1 MQIQIYIAGCCSSRN
16 GRLKCSNIDVPVP
29 VLVFIGIFFQTLILR
44 LLFREQQERAIGV
57 VDLIDGIMPVG
68 ALSDLDPDLL
78 LTLGEIIAFNILSSP
93 NMGRRTLTIDI
104 SDFINSGSVLVL
116 NILSLRQRNKN
127 LKSSEPATFH

>member
-1 MQIQIYIAGCCSSRN
+1 
-16 GRLKCSNIDVPVP
+16 LE
-29 VLVFIGIFFQTLILR
+29 FFFQTLILR